1 MQKLVAKTEVAFD
14 IVGEEVG
21 GGAASG
27 NRDHSGFSK
36 ATLWT

>member
-21 GGAASG
+21 GGVATVTTTMA
-27 NRDHSGFSK
+27 RAK
-36 ATLWT
+36 ATPTF